1 MPDFLITAF
10 GAAQV
15 KTPRDNTAAI
25 QRALDAAGAQGG
37 GRVVVPAG
45 TFATGTIRLR
55 SHVEL
60 HLEQGATLLAATDE
74 ADYNPLDEYPE
85 NGGCAAEQWTHE
97 HLIIANRLE
106 DVSITGPGTIDG
118 HAEAFY
124 DEPDI
129 LDWCGAW
136 RTGLR
141 WSRDKRRLR
150 PGQLIVFIL
159 CRDIAVTDL
168 KVRQSTCW
176 SLFLHGCENVI
187 VRGYQAHNGQA
198 DANTDGIDIDSC
210 RNVTVSDCIIDT
222 GDDAIAI
229 RGNDTR
235 LPSPRPC
242 EFVTITN
249 CVLASSSAGVR
260 IGVGCGAIRHVLLS
274 NLLFTRSGTG
284 VIVQSS
290 YTRGR
295 PKGVDIAHV
304 SIRQSTFLDTGI
316 PFSIVPGDP
325 DAAASIRDI
334 AFDACRFEGFCPAV
348 IRRSG
353 PTRPQDIRLS
363 DCTLVLSDNPD
374 PQRFHPGPRHL
385 LVDGADDVALRHCRL
400 LLDGSRTDGGV
411 DFHDAP
417 GLQLG

>member
-1 MPDFLITAF
+1 MADYLVTDF
-10 GAAQV
+10 GAAPEA
-15 KTPRDNTAAI
+15 TPHANAGAI
-25 QRALDAAGAQGG
+25 QRALDAAGAAGG

-45 TFATGTIRLR
+45 TFPTGTLRLR

-74 ADYNPLDEYPE
+74 GDYNPLDEYPE
-85 NGGCAAEQWTHE
+85 NGGSAAEQWTHE

-106 DVSITGPGTIDG
+106 DVSITGPGVIDG
-118 HAEAFY
+118 NAEAFY
-124 DEPDI
+124 DEPVFP
-129 LDWCGAW
+129 DWCGAW
-136 RTGLR
+136 RSGLR

-159 CRDIAVTDL
+159 CRDVAVTDL

-176 SLFLHGCENVI
+176 SLFLHGCENVM
-187 VRGYQAHNGQA
+187 VRGYQAHNVLA

-242 EFVTITN
+242 ENVTITN

-274 NLLFTRSGTG
+274 NLLFSRSGTG

-304 SIRQSTFLDTGI
+304 SVRQSTFLDTGV

-325 DAAASIRDI
+325 DAEASIRDI
-334 AFDACRFEGFCPAV
+334 AFDACRFEGFCPGV
-348 IRRSG
+348 IRHSG
-353 PTRPQDIRLS
+353 LTRPQDIRLT
-363 DCTLVLSDNPD
+363 DCTLVLTDNPD
-374 PQRFHPGPRHL
+374 PQRFRPEPRHL
-385 LVDGADDVALRHCRL
+385 VVDGADDVELRHCL
-400 LLDGSRTDGGV
+400 LLLGGPRTDGGV

-417 GLQLG
+417 RLRLG